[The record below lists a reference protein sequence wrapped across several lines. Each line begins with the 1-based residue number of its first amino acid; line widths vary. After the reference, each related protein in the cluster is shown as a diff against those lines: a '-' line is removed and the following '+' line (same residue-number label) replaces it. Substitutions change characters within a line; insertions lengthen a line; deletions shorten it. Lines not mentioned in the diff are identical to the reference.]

1 MFPPKVCPA
10 CVPPERT
17 GPSVA
22 RERRREEGERR
33 REEGERRREEG
44 ERKKEKGKK
53 GGNAQRSTCN
63 F

>member
-33 REEGERRREEG
+33 REEGER
-44 ERKKEKGKK
+44 KKEKGKK